1 MTAPQRPERPQRHDP
16 GSSGSS
22 GSSGS
27 RSEAGAGRQ
36 VDSAWWLPAEPFAH
50 FEDIYR
56 RMQHMMRNLAIE
68 PVHANEPGQTGQTG
82 QHTGSDRGAG
92 SPMAVDLEETEDT
105 YILDIDLPGV
115 TPADLVVEWG
125 ERHLLLHG
133 QVQARPH
140 TGEPRQQTRATGK
153 FDHTIALP
161 GPIDGPR
168 ITATLTH
175 GVLTVH
181 APKTTTTTHTSR
193 RVPINIASPRTASPG
208 SPGTA
213 SPGSASPPTADPPTD
228 YRPHHAG
235 TTTTPTG

>member
-1 MTAPQRPERPQRHDP
+1 MTAPQRPQRPQRHDP
-16 GSSGSS
+16 GSSG
-22 GSSGS
+22 GSGS

-36 VDSAWWLPAEPFAH
+36 VDSAWWLSAEPFAH

-68 PVHANEPGQTGQTG
+68 PVHANEPGQTGQDTR
-82 QHTGSDRGAG
+82 SDRGAG
-92 SPMAVDLEETEDT
+92 SPIAVDLEETEDA

-133 QVQARPH
+133 QVQARAH
-140 TGEPRQQTRATGK
+140 TGEHRQQTRATGR

-181 APKTTTTTHTSR
+181 APKTTTTTTHTSR
-193 RVPINIASPRTASPG
+193 RVPVNIASPDT
-208 SPGTA
+208 
-213 SPGSASPPTADPPTD
+213 ASPPTADPPTD